1 MSQSKVRKCLNDSI
15 DKMLLELGVDNAKL
29 FGNPVE
35 DFDFDNMSINEIRN
49 IRKLLSKKIDNKLII
64 N

>member
-1 MSQSKVRKCLNDSI
+1 MPSKIKKCINQSI
-15 DKMLLELGVDNAKL
+15 DDLLLKYGIDKDVKL
-29 FGNPVE
+29 FGNPIE

>member
-15 DKMLLELGVDNAKL
+15 DKMLLELGVDNTKL